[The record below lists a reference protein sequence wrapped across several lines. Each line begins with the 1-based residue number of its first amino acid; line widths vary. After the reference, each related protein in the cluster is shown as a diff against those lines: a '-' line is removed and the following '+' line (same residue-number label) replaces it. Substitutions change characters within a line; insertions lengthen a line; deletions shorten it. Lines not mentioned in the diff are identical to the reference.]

1 MEQKNEFMFVFRL
14 EPNPNFQPTEADLAE
29 MHQTWGA
36 FFGGIAGQGKLV
48 STFQLGFEGKLIA
61 ADKTVTDGIYIASNE
76 TISGNMVVNADTI
89 EEATEMAKLCPILQ
103 MGGTI
108 EVRSIQPM

>member
-1 MEQKNEFMFVFRL
+1 MEKKNEFMFVFRL
-14 EPNPNFQPTEADLAE
+14 EPNPDFQPTAEQLAE

-48 STFQLGFEGKLIA
+48 SAHQLGFEGKQIA
-61 ADKTVTDGIYIASNE
+61 ADGSVADGIYVSGSE
-76 TISGNMVVNADTI
+76 TISGNMVVNADTLD
-89 EEATEMAKLCPILQ
+89 EATEMAKQCPILA